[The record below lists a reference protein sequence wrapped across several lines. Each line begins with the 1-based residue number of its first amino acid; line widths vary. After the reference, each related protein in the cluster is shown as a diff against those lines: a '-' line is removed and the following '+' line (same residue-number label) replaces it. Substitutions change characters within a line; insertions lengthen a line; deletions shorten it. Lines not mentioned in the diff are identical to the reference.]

1 MLIGLK
7 CNRDLLQQLTA
18 VQNAM
23 RAPSRSDVMRRLIQD
38 AYQKIFAVKLPID
51 SITPNN
57 SPLSDDE
64 PYGDD

>member
-38 AYQKIFAVKLPID
+38 AYQKIWLC
-51 SITPNN
+51 SINR
-57 SPLSDDE
+57 LIFRKD
-64 PYGDD
+64 GV